1 MTNKKIV
8 IYSTAAILIIA
19 VVVFLIWYFTPE
31 EQPAP
36 PAYTAPQKSGTQ
48 QSGTQQSYQTLS
60 PAQQQQL
67 NNYLAPFNPATMGDY
82 TNGQDNSGEKVIGN
96 PFNIFY

>member
-31 EQPAP
+31 EQPVT
-36 PAYTAPQKSGTQ
+36 PAYIAPQ
-48 QSGTQQSYQTLS
+48 QSGTQQSGNTLS

-82 TNGQDNSGEKVIGN
+82 TNGQDNSGGKVIGN

>member
-1 MTNKKIV
+1 MAKKDAVTIV
-8 IYSTAAILIIA
+8 GIVSTVIIADAILIIA
-19 VVVFLIWYFTPE
+19 VIVFLIWYFTPE
-31 EQPAP
+31 EQPVT
-36 PAYTAPQKSGTQ
+36 PAYIAPQ
-48 QSGTQQSYQTLS
+48 QSGNTLS

-82 TNGQDNSGEKVIGN
+82 TNGQDNSGGKVIGN

>member
-19 VVVFLIWYFTPE
+19 VVVFLIWYFTPD

-36 PAYTAPQKSGTQ
+36 PAYIAPQKSGTQ
-48 QSGTQQSYQTLS
+48 QSGNALS

-82 TNGQDNSGEKVIGN
+82 TNGQDNSGGKVIGN